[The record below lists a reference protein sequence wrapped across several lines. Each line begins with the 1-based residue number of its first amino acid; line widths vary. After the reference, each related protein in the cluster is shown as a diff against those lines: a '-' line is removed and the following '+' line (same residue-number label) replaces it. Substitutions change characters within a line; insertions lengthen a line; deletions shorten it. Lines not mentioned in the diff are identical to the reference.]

1 MLHILTV
8 DDSKMARKRL
18 LSTLDSFN
26 IQHKTYEEDDG
37 VKALKLLEDS
47 PINLLITDLE
57 MPNMDGVQLINEV
70 RKTNLSLNI
79 IVVTTVANAQ
89 IKQLL
94 KSDRFTYFMKKPIDT
109 KVLETYLKK
118 VQHQIKLKDI

>member
-18 LSTLDSFN
+18 LSTLDTFN
-26 IQHKTYEEDDG
+26 IPHKTYEEDDG
-37 VKALKLLEDS
+37 VKALKALEDS

-57 MPNMDGVQLINEV
+57 MPNMDGVELIKEV

-79 IVVTTVANAQ
+79 IVITTVANEQ

-109 KVLETYLKK
+109 KILETYLKK
-118 VQHQIKLKDI
+118 VQHQIGSKDA